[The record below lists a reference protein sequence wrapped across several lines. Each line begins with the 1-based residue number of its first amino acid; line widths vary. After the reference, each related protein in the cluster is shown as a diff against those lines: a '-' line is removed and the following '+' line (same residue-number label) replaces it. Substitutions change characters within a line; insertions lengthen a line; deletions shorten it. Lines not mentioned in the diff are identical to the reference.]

1 MDKNNMKI
9 IKKGIIPES
18 NSSVLPIS
26 YRRYIL
32 TCPRCKCIFEDSSNE
47 FQSGDRDMPEKYVN
61 CPTCGHYVFKSN
73 GRRIKS
79 INTI

>member
-1 MDKNNMKI
+1 MKI
-9 IKKGIIPES
+9 IKKGIITES

-26 YRRYIL
+26 QRRYIV
-32 TCPRCKCIFEDSSNE
+32 TCLYCKCIFEDSSNE
-47 FQSGDRDMPEKYVN
+47 FQSGDRDMPAKYVD

>member
-1 MDKNNMKI
+1 MKVIKQGILPKEDKSAVALI
-9 IKKGIIPES
+9 TTT
-18 NSSVLPIS
+18 

-32 TCPRCKCIFEDSSNE
+32 TCPRCKCIFEASSNE
-47 FQSGDRDMPEKYVN
+47 FQSDARDIPSKYVN

-79 INTI
+79 VNTI

>member
-1 MDKNNMKI
+1 MKI
-9 IKKGIIPES
+9 IKQGI
-18 NSSVLPIS
+18 LPKEDKSAVAPITTA

-47 FQSGDRDMPEKYVN
+47 FQSGDRDIPEKYVN